1 MDAKPSITFA
11 ITGIG
16 FIKSAFVTFIT
27 KPYVRQTAS
36 ISYMRSLFSEVRV
49 RQASVFWS
57 ALIIIGLFGATWIR
71 VLPSIGIAGL
81 FLTAVGYAICQQRIA
96 QWRHWPDL
104 LSFVLIY
111 VIHAATGLIRVS
123 WHDKALQQDLLLE
136 LPFVLLPIAFLL
148 LPDWPVR
155 YKRIVWLVLIGCCL
169 VAAIGATINYML
181 HATEITQLYLQSKV
195 MPTEPDHIR
204 FSLLVSMAVLAG
216 VVLIHSEKRMPHLW
230 QAIGSAVLLLFLF
243 QHLLAVRSG
252 IVTMY
257 AAGLLWLGWL
267 GWHLRHWRTAF
278 AGAIFFAMLGVTCL
292 LLFPTLQNKIIN
304 TRTDTQQLNSA
315 QAANNFSVTARVY
328 SYQVAWTIVRE
339 HPIMGVSK
347 VKLEDAMAQEYS
359 YRFPEIEPDRYV
371 LPHNQFIYNLAAYGV
386 IGLLLFTLGFYY
398 PLLAAIR
405 ERNILLLIMYLIVS
419 ISFMVEYTL
428 ESNIGVIVGLFFILL
443 ASAPTRAEES
453 SGEKQLEVPQAQL
466 A

>member
-1 MDAKPSITFA
+1 MRLA
-11 ITGIG
+11 
-16 FIKSAFVTFIT
+16 
-27 KPYVRQTAS
+27 AS
-36 ISYMRSLFSEVRV
+36 ISYMWSFFSELRV

-57 ALIIIGLFGATWIR
+57 ALTIIGLFGATWIR
-71 VLPSIGIAGL
+71 ILPSIGMAGL
-81 FLTAVGYAICQQRIA
+81 FVTGVGYALYHRQIA
-96 QWRHWPDL
+96 QRKHWPEL

-111 VIHAATGLIRVS
+111 LVHAVTGLLQVGL
-123 WHDKALQQDLLLE
+123 HNELLQQDLLLE
-136 LPFVLLPIAFLL
+136 LPFVLLPVAFLL
-148 LPDWPVR
+148 LPDWQAQH
-155 YKRIVWLVLIGCCL
+155 KRLLWLLLIGCCL
-169 VAAIGATINYML
+169 VAAIGATINFAL

-204 FSLLVSMAVLAG
+204 FSLLVSMAVLMG
-216 VVLIHSEKRMPHLW
+216 VVLLHSRKLVPWLRI
-230 QAIGSAVLLLFLF
+230 ATGSAVLLLFLF

-257 AAGLLWLGWL
+257 AAGLMWLGWL
-267 GWHLRHWRTAF
+267 GWQLGQWKS
-278 AGAIFFAMLGVTCL
+278 AILGGIFTIGVGISCL

-304 TRTDTQQLNSA
+304 TRTDTEQFNSV

-339 HPIMGVSK
+339 HPLLGVSK
-347 VKLEDAMAQEYS
+347 VKLQQAMAEQYS
-359 YRFPEIEPDRYV
+359 YRFPEIEPERYV

-405 ERNILLLIMYLIVS
+405 ERNITALIMYLIVS
-419 ISFMVEYTL
+419 ISFIVEYTL

-443 ASAPTRAEES
+443 ASAPTLPA
-453 SGEKQLEVPQAQL
+453 QANKYE
-466 A
+466 